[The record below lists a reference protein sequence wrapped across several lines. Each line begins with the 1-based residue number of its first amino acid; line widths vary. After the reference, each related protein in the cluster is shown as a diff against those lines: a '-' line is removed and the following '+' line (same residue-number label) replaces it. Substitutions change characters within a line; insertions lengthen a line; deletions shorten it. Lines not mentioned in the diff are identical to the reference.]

1 MFLACP
7 STADLLATRQ
17 NRVPRLVMVVD
28 DSKLQRRIL
37 AAYLTGW
44 GFAVVEASSGDDA
57 LEKCRHCVPD
67 MVLSDWMTPGI
78 SGLEFCRAF
87 RALSQDE
94 YGYFILLTSK
104 HEKAEVAKGL
114 DSGADDF
121 LTKPVDPDELR
132 ARLAAGERILEM
144 QRELTEKNEIIWDT
158 LGELQR
164 IYDSLDRDLI
174 AAEKLQKSLI
184 SDTTRQ
190 FATGRL
196 SLMLQSSGHVGGDL
210 VGFFPVASD
219 KLGLFAMDVS
229 GHGISSALMTAR
241 LAGYLSASA
250 PDQNIALHRSD
261 DGSYRMN
268 PPDEVIVKI
277 NELLLSEMETEHY
290 LTLLLAQID
299 LNTGKAIISQAGHP
313 HPVVQR
319 KDGRIEHCGT
329 GGYPVGL
336 LENATYEQF
345 TVQLHPGDRLL
356 ILSDGVT
363 ECPDSDGNMLVEI
376 GLDDMLYD
384 LHDVEGPRM
393 FDVMLEKL
401 ADFSRSESFPDDV
414 SGILLEFQGAREM

>member
-67 MVLSDWMTPGI
+67 MVLSDWMMPGI

-210 VGFFPVASD
+210 VGFFPVGAD

-250 PDQNIALHRSD
+250 PDQ
-261 DGSYRMN
+261 
-268 PPDEVIVKI
+268 
-277 NELLLSEMETEHY
+277 
-290 LTLLLAQID
+290 
-299 LNTGKAIISQAGHP
+299 
-313 HPVVQR
+313 
-319 KDGRIEHCGT
+319 
-329 GGYPVGL
+329 
-336 LENATYEQF
+336 
-345 TVQLHPGDRLL
+345 
-356 ILSDGVT
+356 
-363 ECPDSDGNMLVEI
+363 
-376 GLDDMLYD
+376 
-384 LHDVEGPRM
+384 
-393 FDVMLEKL
+393 
-401 ADFSRSESFPDDV
+401 
-414 SGILLEFQGAREM
+414 